1 MNNAGSDKNT
11 VKVVGKISRD
21 AMRTKTDKTLAPEK
35 PDELLLL
42 QQQYKD
48 LQMRYTALFR
58 LNQLSQECEDLNNF
72 YPQVHRTIA
81 SLMTAF
87 NFFIVSY
94 DQTFST
100 MEFVY
105 YVDEKDQKPEG
116 IIDYSDFSGSLTHL
130 VIESMQPLLVTPA
143 LEKQLTENDK
153 IKLYGTTGTDWLGV
167 PLLHND
173 LVIGVMVVQSY
184 SETLRYTE
192 QDLSMLTFAAQHVV
206 GAMIRLQDKERLT
219 SAVHARTQELM
230 AQIRERDKSEL
241 LQESLYRISELANDA
256 SFNINVF
263 YSKVHNIIGQLIHAT
278 NFFIAKYDKESDT
291 IEYVYVVDEES
302 NHPEDFYQTRKSL
315 DHYSELVIRQRKTIL
330 LSKQEMRVLFEEGRT
345 LEPSSDEHSWLGV
358 PLIYSGQLL
367 GVMVLQS
374 YTTRTTYTQQDSE
387 LLNFVSNHVSAAIK
401 RRETSDIEREN
412 HELLEQQVK
421 LRTLALEE
429 EIVQRKQVEKRLKHT
444 ASHDSLTGLPNR
456 TVFLDLLNHAI
467 ACNQRKPDFS
477 FAILFLDLD
486 RFKIV
491 NDSLGHHAGDI
502 LLKLI
507 ARELSTIVRGKD
519 TVARLG
525 GDEFVILIEDLVSN
539 KEAFHIAQRITDF
552 LKQPFTIDNQLVF
565 TGTSIGILFS
575 DARYD
580 NADTMLRDADTAMY
594 HAKDSGK
601 GRYEVFDASMH
612 QRAQNA
618 LSLEADIREAIE
630 WQEFIPYFQP
640 IIKLENEELQGF
652 EALARW
658 QSTRRGF
665 VFPNDFIPLAEET
678 NLVQAIDLQILQKA
692 CQQLKTWQEKLSRYD
707 LYVSCNLFCS
717 QFFNTTLPDDIE
729 KILIDTGLKPE
740 NLRVELTER
749 ALLENTDIV
758 LTNMKALKQLGVK
771 ILLDDFGTGYSS
783 LSYLHRFPIDVL
795 KIDRSFITNVHEH
808 ENNKAIIKTIIDLA
822 TNLHMATVGEGIEN
836 SEDALLLKK
845 MDCLYGQ
852 GFYYAKPM
860 PATEMEQYIIANNPK
875 MLLNKP

>member
-1 MNNAGSDKNT
+1 MNNTGSEK
-11 VKVVGKISRD
+11 SRKD
-21 AMRTKTDKTLAPEK
+21 NQLEADK
-35 PDELLLL
+35 PDELVLL
-42 QQQYKD
+42 QQQYKN

-58 LNQLSQECEDLNNF
+58 LNQLSQECEDLNDF

-81 SLMTAF
+81 SLMTAD

-100 MEFVY
+100 LEFVY

-116 IIDYSDFSGSLTHL
+116 VIDYSNFSGSLTHL
-130 VIESMQPLLVTPA
+130 VIESMQPLLVA
-143 LEKQLTENDK
+143 SELGKKLLENND
-153 IKLYGTTGTDWLGV
+153 IKLYGTVGTGWLGV

-184 SETLRYTE
+184 SETELYTE
-192 QDLSMLTFAAQHVV
+192 QDLSMLTFAAQHAV
-206 GAMIRLQDKERLT
+206 GAIIRLQDKERLM

-230 AQIRERDKSEL
+230 MQIRERDKSEL
-241 LQESLYRISELANDA
+241 LQESLYRISELTNDA
-256 SFNINVF
+256 SFDINVF
-263 YSKVHNIIGQLIHAT
+263 YSKVHNIIGQLIHAK
-278 NFFIAKYDKESDT
+278 NFFIAKYDEESDT
-291 IEYVYVVDEES
+291 IEYVYVADEES
-302 NHPEDFYQTRKSL
+302 NQQETFYQKRKSP
-315 DHYSELVIRQRKTIL
+315 DHYSKLVISQQKTIL
-330 LSKQEMRVLFEEGRT
+330 LSKEDMRVLFEERQAQKPTAG
-345 LEPSSDEHSWLGV
+345 EHSWLGV
-358 PLIYSGQLL
+358 PLVYSGQLL

-374 YTTRTTYTQQDSE
+374 YSRLTIYSQQDSE
-387 LLNFVSNHVSAAIK
+387 LLNFVSNHVSTAIK
-401 RRETSDIEREN
+401 RREASDIERES
-412 HELLEQQVK
+412 HERLEQQVK

-429 EIVQRKQVEKRLKHT
+429 EIVQRKQAEKRLKHT
-444 ASHDSLTGLPNR
+444 ASHDSLTGLVNR

-467 ACNQRKPDFS
+467 ACKQRKSDFS

-507 ARELSTIVRGKD
+507 AKELSSIVRAKD

-525 GDEFVILIEDLVSN
+525 GDEFVILIEDIETN
-539 KEAFHIAQRITDF
+539 KEAFEIAQRITEF
-552 LKQPFTIDNQLVF
+552 LQQPFTIENQLVF

-575 DARYD
+575 DSRYK

-612 QRAQNA
+612 QTVQNA

-640 IIKLENEELQGF
+640 IIKLANKELVGF

-658 QSTRRGF
+658 QSSKRGF
-665 VFPNDFIPLAEET
+665 VFPDDFIPLAEET
-678 NLVQAIDLQILQKA
+678 NLVQEIDLQIVKKA
-692 CQQLKTWQEKLSRYD
+692 CQQLKIWQDKLSRYD

-717 QFFNTTLPDDIE
+717 HFFNSTLPDDIE
-729 KILIDTGLKPE
+729 KILVDTGLKPE

-758 LTNMKALKQLGVK
+758 LTNMKALKKLDVK

-808 ENNKAIIKTIIDLA
+808 ENNKAIIKTIVDLA
-822 TNLHMATVGEGIEN
+822 SNLAMETVGEGIEN
-836 SEDALLLKK
+836 SEDANLLHK

-860 PATEMEQYIIANNPK
+860 PVNDMEQYIIASSE
-875 MLLNKP
+875 

>member
-1 MNNAGSDKNT
+1 MNNTGSEK
-11 VKVVGKISRD
+11 SRKD
-21 AMRTKTDKTLAPEK
+21 NQLEADK
-35 PDELLLL
+35 PDELVLL
-42 QQQYKD
+42 QQQYKN
-48 LQMRYTALFR
+48 LEMRYTALFR
-58 LNQLSQECEDLNNF
+58 LNQLSQECEDLKDF

-81 SLMTAF
+81 SLMTAD

-100 MEFVY
+100 LEFVY

-116 IIDYSDFSGSLTHL
+116 VIDYSNLSGSLTHL
-130 VIESMQPLLVTPA
+130 VIESMQPLLVA
-143 LEKQLTENDK
+143 SELGKKLLENND
-153 IKLYGTTGTDWLGV
+153 IKLYGTLGNGWLGV

-173 LVIGVMVVQSY
+173 VVIGVMVVQSY
-184 SETLRYTE
+184 SETELYTE
-192 QDLSMLTFAAQHVV
+192 QDLSMLTFAAQHAV
-206 GAMIRLQDKERLT
+206 GAIIRLQDKERLM

-230 AQIRERDKSEL
+230 MQIRERDKSEL
-241 LQESLYRISELANDA
+241 LQESLYRISELTNDA

-263 YSKVHNIIGQLIHAT
+263 YSKVHNIIGQLIHAK
-278 NFFIAKYDKESDT
+278 NFFIAKYDEESDT
-291 IEYVYVVDEES
+291 IEYVYVADEES
-302 NHPEDFYQTRKSL
+302 NQQETFYQKRKSP
-315 DHYSELVIRQRKTIL
+315 DQYSKLVISQQKTIL
-330 LSKQEMRVLFEEGRT
+330 LSKEDMRVLFEEGQAQ
-345 LEPSSDEHSWLGV
+345 EPSAGEHSWLGV
-358 PLIYSGQLL
+358 PLVYSGQLL

-374 YTTRTTYTQQDSE
+374 YSRLTTYSQQDSE
-387 LLNFVSNHVSAAIK
+387 LLNFVSNHVSTAIK
-401 RRETSDIEREN
+401 RREASDIERES
-412 HELLEQQVK
+412 HERLEQQVK

-429 EIVQRKQVEKRLKHT
+429 EIVQRKQAEKRLKHT
-444 ASHDSLTGLPNR
+444 ASHDSLTGLVNR

-467 ACNQRKPDFS
+467 ACKQRKSDFS

-507 ARELSTIVRGKD
+507 AKELSSIVRAKD

-525 GDEFVILIEDLVSN
+525 GDEFVILIEDIETN
-539 KEAFHIAQRITDF
+539 KEAFDIAQRITEF
-552 LKQPFTIDNQLVF
+552 LQQPFTIDNQLVF

-575 DARYD
+575 DSRYK

-612 QRAQNA
+612 QTVQNA

-640 IIKLENEELQGF
+640 IIKLANKELVGF

-658 QSTRRGF
+658 QSSKRGF
-665 VFPNDFIPLAEET
+665 VFPDDFIPLAEET
-678 NLVQAIDLQILQKA
+678 NLVQEIDLQIVKKA
-692 CQQLKTWQEKLSRYD
+692 CQQLKIWQDKLSRYD

-717 QFFNTTLPDDIE
+717 HFFNSTLPDDIE
-729 KILIDTGLKPE
+729 KILVDTGLKPE

-758 LTNMKALKQLGVK
+758 LTNMKALKKLGVK

-808 ENNKAIIKTIIDLA
+808 ENNKAIIKTIVDLA
-822 TNLHMATVGEGIEN
+822 SNLAMETVGEGIEN
-836 SEDALLLKK
+836 CEDANLLQK

-860 PATEMEQYIIANNPK
+860 PVNDMEQYIIASSE
-875 MLLNKP
+875 

>member
-1 MNNAGSDKNT
+1 MISNAKS
-11 VKVVGKISRD
+11 
-21 AMRTKTDKTLAPEK
+21 
-35 PDELLLL
+35 DELLLL
-42 QQQYKD
+42 QQQYKN
-48 LQMRYTALFR
+48 LKMRYTAMFR
-58 LNQLSQECEDLNNF
+58 LNQLSQECENLDDF

-81 SLMTAF
+81 SLMTAN

-94 DQTFST
+94 DEIFST

-130 VIESMQPLLVTPA
+130 VIESMQPLLVTPVI
-143 LEKQLTENDK
+143 EKQLVANDK
-153 IKLYGTTGTDWLGV
+153 IKLYGSTGIDWLGV

-184 SETLRYTE
+184 SEKLRYTE
-192 QDLSMLTFAAQHVV
+192 QDLNMLTFAGQHVV
-206 GAMIRLQDKERLT
+206 GAMMRLQDKERLT
-219 SAVHARTQELM
+219 SAVQARTQELM
-230 AQIRERDKSEL
+230 KKIRERDRSEL

-256 SFNINVF
+256 SFNINV
-263 YSKVHNIIGQLIHAT
+263 YYAKVHNIIGQLIHAKS
-278 NFFIAKYDKESDT
+278 FSIAKYDEESDT

-302 NHPEDFYQTRKSL
+302 IQPEGFFQKQKL
-315 DHYSELVIRQRKTIL
+315 PDHYSKLVIRQQKTIL
-330 LSKQEMRVLFEEGRT
+330 LSKQEMKALFEKGHT
-345 LEPSSDEHSWLGV
+345 QEPNAGEHSWLGA

-374 YTTRTTYTQQDSE
+374 YTNRTTYSQQDSE
-387 LLNFVSNHVSAAIK
+387 LLNFVSSHVSAAIK
-401 RRETSDIEREN
+401 RREASDIERES
-412 HELLEQQVK
+412 HERLEQQVK

-429 EIVQRKQVEKRLKHT
+429 EIVQRKQVEKKLKHT

-467 ACNQRKPDFS
+467 ACNQRKPDLA

-507 ARELSTIVRGKD
+507 ARELSKIVRGKD

-525 GDEFVILIEDLVSN
+525 GDEFVILIEDLVAN
-539 KEAFHIAQRITDF
+539 KEAFDIAQRITDF
-552 LKQPFTIDNQLVF
+552 LQQPFTIDNQLVF

-575 DARYD
+575 DERYD

-594 HAKDSGK
+594 HAKDNGK

-612 QRAQNA
+612 QRVQNA

-640 IIKLENEELQGF
+640 IIKLKNGELQGF

-658 QSTRRGF
+658 QSTKRGF
-665 VFPNDFIPLAEET
+665 VFPDDFIPLAEET
-678 NLVQAIDLQILQKA
+678 NLVQAIDLQIVQQA
-692 CQQLKTWQEKLSRYD
+692 CEQLKTWQEKLLRHD

-717 QFFNTTLPDDIE
+717 QFFNATLPEDIK

-740 NLRVELTER
+740 HLRVELTER
-749 ALLENTDIV
+749 ALLEKTDIV
-758 LTNMKALKQLGVK
+758 LTNMKALKKLGVK

-822 TNLHMATVGEGIEN
+822 ANLNMATVGEGIEN
-836 SEDALLLKK
+836 NEDALLLHQ

-852 GFYYAKPM
+852 GYYYAKPM
-860 PATEMEQYIIANNPK
+860 PADKMEQYIIANNQKTEPSF
-875 MLLNKP
+875 